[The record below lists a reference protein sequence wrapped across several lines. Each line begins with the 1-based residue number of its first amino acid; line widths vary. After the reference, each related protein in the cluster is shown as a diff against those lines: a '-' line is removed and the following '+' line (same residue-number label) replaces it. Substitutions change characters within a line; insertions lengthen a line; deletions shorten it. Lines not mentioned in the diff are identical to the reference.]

1 MEPLLK
7 SIKPKTAKALR
18 QTLAEFTWFYN
29 HVRVHQNLK
38 GLTPMEAWN
47 GKTLAD
53 VQQAHAHGTARW
65 MQALEGRLTGYYV
78 RC

>member
-1 MEPLLK
+1 
-7 SIKPKTAKALR
+7 
-18 QTLAEFTWFYN
+18 
-29 HVRVHQNLK
+29 
-38 GLTPMEAWN
+38 MEAWN

-65 MQALEGRLTGYYV
+65 MQTLEERLTGYYV